1 MDRNRVK
8 RAKQTIINEKRE
20 RERKKNEHTH
30 THTKI
35 ERERE
40 ESCMYKK
47 REGSSRTVENQGKLE
62 PIDRYIA
69 HRVE

>member
-8 RAKQTIINEKRE
+8 RAKQTIINEK

-40 ESCMYKK
+40 EEKSHVCTK
-47 REGSSRTVENQGKLE
+47 REGASRTVESQGKLE